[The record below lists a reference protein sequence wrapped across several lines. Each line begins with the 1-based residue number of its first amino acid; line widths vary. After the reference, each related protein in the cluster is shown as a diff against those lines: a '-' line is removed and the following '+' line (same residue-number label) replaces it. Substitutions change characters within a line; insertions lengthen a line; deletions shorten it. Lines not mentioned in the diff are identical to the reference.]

1 MTLWCAV
8 VLVATLS
15 SANAQLD
22 LPEGLQ
28 DILNGD
34 YVNLNLPVLL
44 GQLNLNQICQQ
55 IKDNEIQREDICFYQ
70 LNVVCQ
76 DEAFRARMGDASSK
90 FPYSGMLYRSRLDLG
105 TFDECVELDVTR
117 EGIRVLGKHC
127 VSGLVIPTKPLGS
140 PDLLEGAHRLSTCL
154 PDKCSAQYLLELA
167 NLSFVYPLF
176 NDFSCSTSETGSEF
190 TWDDY
195 VVILFFALVVLVLLG
210 ATAYD
215 WYAVG
220 KRHVLVQAFSML
232 HNGRKLLQISR
243 GSSDQV
249 LVIHG
254 LRVISMMWIVAGH
267 SFVSKEDKVDN
278 VEATLRFQ
286 FSRKSFYITTAY
298 LAVDTFFFLSGFML
312 PYQYLKAK
320 PQPLKEHVKRVPALI
335 LHRYVRLTPVAF
347 VAFITFTSVFKHLG
361 NGPLFHLA
369 LKQER
374 DYCLDYWWSYFTYL
388 QNYVN
393 HQDVCLV
400 HTWYISA
407 DWQMFLISP
416 LILIPVALAVRRHFK
431 AVMVGLG
438 VVNVLVAAVPIALKF
453 TFEDYDNAFETH
465 SRLTG
470 YFIGFGLGVFMRER
484 SDQKLRCSKLTNA
497 ALWAVA
503 LLLLAAATAAY
514 KELQLMIHSEQD
526 QSYST
531 WVIVLRSGW
540 CLGLCWVVYAC
551 HNGRGGA
558 INWLLTTP
566 LVQVLSK
573 LTYCMYFTHL
583 SFVLYFNATTRSLKL
598 FSQFGEIWDAIS
610 VYMMTMVLSVF
621 ATMAFESPIIVLEKH
636 LLSGRGL
643 LQAKRTHGFNGPDIT
658 NVPQ

>member
-140 PDLLEGAHRLSTCL
+140 PDLLEVGGCVEPSTFLRLPSLRRALIASPPVCPTSAPPSISWSWPTSASSTRCL
-154 PDKCSAQYLLELA
+154 MTSAAQPARLA
-167 NLSFVYPLF
+167 LS
-176 NDFSCSTSETGSEF
+176 S
-190 TWDDY
+190 
-195 VVILFFALVVLVLLG
+195 LG
-210 ATAYD
+210 TTM
-215 WYAVG
+215 WSW

-335 LHRYVRLTPVAF
+335 LHRYVRQVLATYISALTPVAF

-531 WVIVLRSGW
+531 RYQLVADHAAGAGAQQADLLHVLHAFELRFVLQRHHALTEVVQPGSGW
-540 CLGLCWVVYAC
+540 AP
-551 HNGRGGA
+551 A
-558 INWLLTTP
+558 P
-566 LVQVLSK
+566 SK
-573 LTYCMYFTHL
+573 SGCFP
-583 SFVLYFNATTRSLKL
+583 
-598 FSQFGEIWDAIS
+598 QIWDAIS

-636 LLSGRGL
+636 LLSGR
-643 LQAKRTHGFNGPDIT
+643 
-658 NVPQ
+658 